1 MTSGQ
6 HPNPR
11 TRPSHFVVLLIATF
25 ALFASALLASMVGSV
40 DIPLSDSIA
49 IVLANVGIQTGNP
62 IQSHAHILVDIRIP
76 RVVAA
81 ATTGMCLACAG
92 VLYQGVL
99 RNPLAD
105 PFVIGASGGAA
116 LGALL
121 GMLIA
126 ANRILPAEF
135 AITPTLSLIGALL
148 SVWLAYSLSRSRGF
162 TRISSLLLA
171 GFAIGSFTGSLSA
184 LLIFINN
191 SMRLRLVQTYTW
203 LLGGVSTNDWI
214 TTIATFSLAIITIIC
229 SLLIAIHLN
238 ALSLGNNS
246 ARRLGVDVEKVRL
259 VAILLASML
268 TGLAV
273 WLSGIVALVG
283 LVIPHSMRM
292 LVGPDHRIL
301 IPTSAL
307 VGSTFVVITDMVARS
322 AFSPAEIPV
331 GIITSLI
338 GIPVFVLLIRK
349 NLHQYDF

>member
-1 MTSGQ
+1 
-6 HPNPR
+6 
-11 TRPSHFVVLLIATF
+11 
-25 ALFASALLASMVGSV
+25 
-40 DIPLSDSIA
+40 
-49 IVLANVGIQTGNP
+49 
-62 IQSHAHILVDIRIP
+62 
-76 RVVAA
+76 
-81 ATTGMCLACAG
+81 
-92 VLYQGVL
+92 
-99 RNPLAD
+99 
-105 PFVIGASGGAA
+105 
-116 LGALL
+116 
-121 GMLIA
+121 
-126 ANRILPAEF
+126 
-135 AITPTLSLIGALL
+135 
-148 SVWLAYSLSRSRGF
+148 
-162 TRISSLLLA
+162 
-171 GFAIGSFTGSLSA
+171 
-184 LLIFINN
+184 
-191 SMRLRLVQTYTW
+191 MRLRLVQTYTW

-338 GIPVFVLLIRK
+338 GIPVSVLLIRK